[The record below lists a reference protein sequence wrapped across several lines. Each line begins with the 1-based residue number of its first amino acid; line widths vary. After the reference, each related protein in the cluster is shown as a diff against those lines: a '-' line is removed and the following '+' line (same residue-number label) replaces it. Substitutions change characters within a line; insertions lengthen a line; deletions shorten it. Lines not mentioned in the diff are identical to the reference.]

1 MRRSVP
7 IWVMVV
13 ALAVT
18 ILVGIGAYNA
28 GVSEGLAQ
36 NIDAGGGNAELVRHV
51 RSSLPPPGRGFGF
64 FPVGLI
70 LFPLLFFGFFVFMG
84 AAFGRG
90 ARWGGPGPWGGGP
103 GRGDERRAFEDW
115 HRRQH
120 ERPSDAHQTGGEPA
134 EGSTT

>member
-7 IWVMVV
+7 IWMLVV

-18 ILVGIGAYNA
+18 VVVGIGAYNA

-36 NIDAGGGNAELVRHV
+36 NIDAGGGNAEVVRHV
-51 RSSLPPPGRGFGF
+51 RSSLPPHGRGFGF

-70 LFPLLFFGFFVFMG
+70 LFPLLFFGFFMVMG

-90 ARWGGPGPWGGGP
+90 ARWGGPSAGGPW
-103 GRGDERRAFEDW
+103 RGDDRRAFEDW

-120 ERPSDAHQTGGEPA
+120 DRPSEAQQTGGEPA
-134 EGSTT
+134 GGGTSS

>member
-18 ILVGIGAYNA
+18 VLVGIGAYNV

-36 NIDAGGGNAELVRHV
+36 NIDAAGGNAELVRHV
-51 RSSLPPPGRGFGF
+51 GYGRGFGF

-70 LFPLLFFGFFVFMG
+70 LFPLLFFGFFMLMG

-90 ARWGGPGPWGGGP
+90 ARWGGGTDLPAP
-103 GRGDERRAFEDW
+103 GRVMGRSFSVRAQTIASAEF
-115 HRRQH
+115 
-120 ERPSDAHQTGGEPA
+120 PSG
-134 EGSTT
+134 

>member
-7 IWVMVV
+7 IWVLVA

-18 ILVGIGAYNA
+18 VLVGIGAYNA

-36 NIDAGGGNAELVRHV
+36 NIDAGGGNAELVRYDGH
-51 RSSLPPPGRGFGF
+51 GRGFGF
-64 FPVGLI
+64 FPLGLL
-70 LFPLLFFGFFVFMG
+70 LFPLLFFGFFLLMG

-90 ARWGGPGPWGGGP
+90 ARGFGPGRWGGGP
-103 GRGDERRAFEDW
+103 GRDDRPSFEDW

-120 ERPSDAHQTGGEPA
+120 ERQGETGSGGEPT
-134 EGSTT
+134 GSSTG

>member
-1 MRRSVP
+1 MRRSIP
-7 IWVMVV
+7 IWMLVV

-18 ILVGIGAYNA
+18 VVVGIGAYNA

-36 NIDAGGGNAELVRHV
+36 NIADGGGNTELVRYIGH
-51 RSSLPPPGRGFGF
+51 GRGFGF

-70 LFPLLFFGFFVFMG
+70 LFPLLFFGFFILMG

-103 GRGDERRAFEDW
+103 WRGDDRRAFEDW

-120 ERPSDAHQTGGEPA
+120 ERPSDAHQTGGDA
-134 EGSTT
+134 AGGSAG

>member
-51 RSSLPPPGRGFGF
+51 GHGRAFGF

-90 ARWGGPGPWGGGP
+90 ARWGGPGPGGP
-103 GRGDERRAFEDW
+103 GRGDDRRAFEDW

-120 ERPSDAHQTGGEPA
+120 EGPS
-134 EGSTT
+134 EGPS